1 MPIAATATP
10 TAPSTATATTSAV
23 PAPAPAPHGR
33 RRRALER
40 DLEEAR
46 RIGRWL
52 SDEERAERALEQQRQ
67 QQAIQ
72 EERQRR
78 RKLLAVL
85 VVSLLLPPLWP
96 LAIALTL
103 YFLFPTTT
111 LRVAVATGLSLLALG
126 GLLAVLITT
135 LVVALLTLLF

>member
-1 MPIAATATP
+1 MPIAATAT
-10 TAPSTATATTSAV
+10 STATADAPG
-23 PAPAPAPHGR
+23 PAPAPQGR
-33 RRRALER
+33 RKRALEQ

-72 EERQRR
+72 GERQRR

-103 YFLFPTTT
+103 YFLFPATT

>member
-1 MPIAATATP
+1 MPIAATAT
-10 TAPSTATATTSAV
+10 STATADAPG
-23 PAPAPAPHGR
+23 PAPAPQGR
-33 RRRALER
+33 RKRALER

-72 EERQRR
+72 GERQRR

-103 YFLFPTTT
+103 YFLFPATT

>member
-1 MPIAATATP
+1 MAIAATSPA
-10 TAPSTATATTSAV
+10 TAPSTATGH
-23 PAPAPAPHGR
+23 APGSSQQAR
-33 RRRALER
+33 RIRALER

-72 EERQRR
+72 GERQRR

-103 YFLFPTTT
+103 YFLFPATT

>member
-1 MPIAATATP
+1 MPIAATAT
-10 TAPSTATATTSAV
+10 STATADAPG
-23 PAPAPAPHGR
+23 PAPAPQGLR
-33 RRRALER
+33 KRALER

-72 EERQRR
+72 GERQRR

-103 YFLFPTTT
+103 YFLFPATT